1 VLAVWRAVVNAGA
14 YADVAT
20 AIAGELASELTP
32 ARADELVRT
41 LEKLDEAVGSAL
53 VVVRAELRDQLNPAQ
68 LQIPLQ
74 SEVG

>member
-1 VLAVWRAVVNAGA
+1 VWRATVNAGA

-20 AIAGELASELTP
+20 SIAGELLQGITTERAEELLYCLERLRDATAS
-32 ARADELVRT
+32 
-41 LEKLDEAVGSAL
+41 AV